1 MNKKLQLI
9 TTHNYSLINY
19 LKVFQKK
26 LQLLDTT
33 IQPQSNQPN
42 GQLTFI
48 TTQIQIYSLYDS
60 SNLFYLTEDKDTIN
74 ILLNSDSNT
83 NGCTQWFHF
92 QVQALKPTVTIKFKI
107 LNNRRSQ
114 QLLTN
119 FKPYTSKSACFDLH
133 YYKTNIHHPYY
144 ANDDSYIAKYQQ
156 LMPFYTLEFKF
167 TFQDD
172 EIITFAYAQPYP
184 LSRALT
190 LTHYKTI
197 GYTQLNNPIIQIKR
211 GKAKQ
216 YVVILARQHPSETSG
231 SFVVEQLIN
240 IINSTKYRYIIY
252 PMVNPDG
259 VFLGNSRC
267 NLHGVDLN
275 RKWINPQLSSEPEVY
290 YIKQSLEK
298 YKQKIIMMVDLHG
311 HSTKQHYF
319 IYGCANNQNNNNEI
333 KNLIAKFQNHSLF
346 HLNYCSLET
355 QANRKSTARQTFWY
369 QYKVQFSITI
379 EISLFGSQNGRFS
392 NSDYKEIA
400 YQIYNSIEK
409 CNEPIGDQAALPM
422 IKSLSDEQ
430 NESDSEC
437 EQDFVHDIVK
447 KKDTY
452 QETKKFLFKQKTI
465 QAETSSIQQ
474 DQQLKQL
481 LLPQIKTIKSMTKSE
496 HKSSTKMEFENQ
508 MKVKQDSFQKNFNII
523 NYFPQR
529 NTQPKRMSSIKKE
542 LNLNKY
548 PQIKIEQLKKYQIL

>member
-33 IQPQSNQPN
+33 IQPQSNQQN

-48 TTQIQIYSLYDS
+48 TSSIQIYSLYDS
-60 SNLFYLTEDKDTIN
+60 SNLFYLTEDNDTIN

-107 LNNRRSQ
+107 LNNRRRQ

-119 FKPYTSKSACFDLH
+119 FKPYTSKSTCFDLH

-144 ANDDSYIAKYQQ
+144 ANDDAQIAKYQQ
-156 LMPFYTLEFKF
+156 LMHFYTLEFKF
-167 TFQDD
+167 TFQND
-172 EIITFAYAQPYP
+172 EIVTFAYAQPYP
-184 LSRALT
+184 LSRALS
-190 LTHYKTI
+190 LTDYKTV

-240 IINSTKYRYIIY
+240 IINSSKYRYIIY

-275 RKWINPQLSSEPEVY
+275 RKWINPQLSSEPEIY
-290 YIKQSLEK
+290 YIKSSLEK
-298 YKQKIIMMVDLHG
+298 YKQKITMMVDLHG

-333 KNLIAKFQNHSLF
+333 KNFIAKFQNHSLF
-346 HLNYCSLET
+346 HMKHCSLET

-379 EISLFGSQNGRFS
+379 EISLFGSLNGRFS
-392 NSDYKEIA
+392 DSDYKEIA
-400 YQIYNSIEK
+400 QQIYDSIEK
-409 CNEPIGDQAALPM
+409 CNEPIADQTTLPV
-422 IKSLSDEQ
+422 IDCLGNDQ
-430 NESDSEC
+430 DESDSEC
-437 EQDFVHDIVK
+437 EQDFVFEVAQKRDSYK
-447 KKDTY
+447 
-452 QETKKFLFKQKTI
+452 EPKKFLFKQKTI
-465 QAETSSIQQ
+465 QTETQCVQQ
-474 DQQLKQL
+474 EQQLKKL
-481 LLPQIKTIKSMTKSE
+481 LLPQIKKIKSMTKSE

-508 MKVKQDSFQKNFNII
+508 LKVKQDSFQKNFNII

-529 NTQPKRMSSIKKE
+529 NTQPKRMSSIKKD
-542 LNLNKY
+542 LNLNKC
-548 PQIKIEQLKKYQIL
+548 PQIKVDQMKNY